1 MNWLRL
7 HHLPTLEIKLSC
19 LADHEDQVVEDASQ
33 QRTLVS
39 CRLQGLFCNQANLE
53 AEGQELK
60 NGDIT
65 SGDKRRRAVLLTF
78 GLVLSLNME
87 LSLEVLIQI
96 RVLDDAVEVEVL
108 DQGKLASL
116 QWEETV
122 PRLPNR
128 VLELLGGTQM

>member
-1 MNWLRL
+1 LGR
-7 HHLPTLEIKLSC
+7 

>member
-1 MNWLRL
+1 MGR
-7 HHLPTLEIKLSC
+7 